1 MTSILVKQYFCDSRL
16 VSLGKNEKELLGKYA
31 SGNFI
36 PSDSDL
42 LESSKI
48 PSLAKVKFKNAGK
61 ELVDHF
67 DNGKSLFETLRV
79 SPLIA
84 SDQRLWV
91 YLTHVHFKDYMFQL
105 RPITKETSGD
115 YIKDHYFCS
124 TAKGL
129 LYNDVAL
136 LWWLFHLTVLEEEG
150 QGRYRLTEE
159 VFSMR
164 DYTRHLFS
172 GKQGRANGFR
182 HGVLEY
188 VIENKD
194 LFSSNKANKIRLVMR
209 SLNSVAGS
217 SLISGFSKEEIKKT
231 ISLFRDK
238 IASCDE

>member
-1 MTSILVKQYFCDSRL
+1 MSSILVNQYFCDSRL
-16 VSLGKNEKELLGKYA
+16 VSLGKNEKELLGQYV
-31 SGNFI
+31 SGNFA
-36 PSDSDL
+36 PSASVL

-48 PSLAKVKFKNAGK
+48 PSLTKVKFKNAGQI
-61 ELVDHF
+61 LMDHF
-67 DNGKSLFETLRV
+67 DNAKSLYETLKV

-91 YLTHVHFKDYMFQL
+91 YLTHVHFKDYMLQL
-105 RPITKETSGD
+105 REITPKTSGN
-115 YIKDHYFCS
+115 YIKEHYFCS

-129 LYNDVAL
+129 LYNDISL
-136 LWWLFHLTVLEEEG
+136 LWWLFHLTALEEEG
-150 QGRYRLTEE
+150 QRRYRLTEE

-164 DYTRHLFS
+164 DYTRHLFT
-172 GKQGRANGFR
+172 GKQGRATGLR

-194 LFSSNKANKIRLVMR
+194 LFLSKKEKKIRLVMS

-217 SLISGFSKEEIKKT
+217 SLISGFSKQEIKET

-238 IASCDE
+238 IAKCDE